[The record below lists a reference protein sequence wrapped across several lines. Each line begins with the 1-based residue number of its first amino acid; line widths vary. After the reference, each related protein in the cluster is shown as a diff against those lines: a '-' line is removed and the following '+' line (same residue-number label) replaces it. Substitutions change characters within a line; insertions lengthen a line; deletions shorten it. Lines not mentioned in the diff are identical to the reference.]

1 MISHPVPNPSRTG
14 QIRYSSA
21 PTGGG
26 SRVGGRGLTTF
37 LSTHVNKVDRK
48 GRVSVPAA
56 WRPALAGQG
65 FQGIVV
71 LRSLTLKALDGFGR
85 ETLDRINARRLDR
98 TLEGG
103 DFAAFLGRT
112 SPEDEMINTLM
123 SMVHELPF
131 DGEGRIA
138 LPRALADHAGITDE
152 AAFVGHGNSF
162 QIWAPAAHDSHLQ
175 AALARARAQ
184 IGGGNGSAA

>member
-1 MISHPVPNPSRTG
+1 
-14 QIRYSSA
+14 
-21 PTGGG
+21 
-26 SRVGGRGLTTF
+26 LTTF

-65 FQGIVV
+65 FQGIVA
-71 LRSLTLKALDGFGR
+71 LRSLTLPALDGFGR
-85 ETLDRINARRLDR
+85 ETLERINARRLDR

-103 DFAAFLGRT
+103 DFAAFLGRAP
-112 SPEDEMINTLM
+112 SPQDEMINTLM

-131 DGEGRIA
+131 DSEGRIA
-138 LPRALADHAGITDE
+138 LPRALADHAGISDE

-162 QIWAPAAHDSHLQ
+162 QIWAPAAHEAHLQ

-184 IGGGNGSAA
+184 AGGNGGAA